1 MANLV
6 GYDRFGRA
14 SLGFRAT
21 YSLTPALAFYGIVS
35 PTWTAEKVDTD
46 TTVVLAPQQTFTNR
60 ATVDDQSWVKGDS
73 RYLGTELELGLTWR
87 FAPNTAF
94 DLQGGYLFAGSGLNT
109 AEVLNG
115 VHTRR
120 EANDAYTLAARV
132 RLAF

>member
-1 MANLV
+1 
-6 GYDRFGRA
+6 
-14 SLGFRAT
+14 
-21 YSLTPALAFYGIVS
+21 
-35 PTWTAEKVDTD
+35 
-46 TTVVLAPQQTFTNR
+46 
-60 ATVDDQSWVKGDS
+60 VDDQSWVKGDS

-94 DLQGGYLFAGSGLNT
+94 DLQGGYLFAGSALNT

-120 EANDAYTLAARV
+120 EANDAYTLAARI